1 MSAVERGAED
11 SPGAGINEPLS
22 AAVENPGRLPL
33 GLTAGVIVTA
43 LLPRLIYLFV
53 FSDVQNAGDG
63 MTDTYHHW
71 QIAYLTQQI
80 GLSHGPRLWD
90 LKGLEYFWGVLH
102 PVVLLLA
109 FAITQ
114 SIDLVVPRLVS
125 IAFGTMTVVLL
136 FHMARRY
143 WGLQVAVAVALFAAL
158 MPPLVF
164 DDALGMVEPLA
175 IALLLL
181 GLYSWPA
188 RGFISGVVWAVAA
201 MARAEAWIYSLGLVI
216 GSGVRRT
223 TFERR
228 LPLFI
233 GWTLV
238 MAAYMKLLLD
248 QTGNPIYPLY
258 WEFLVEG
265 TGRWL
270 DPVVSAQA
278 HAVQPLFIGLVM
290 LSLIGLAITLWKR
303 PSSLLLLCYGFG
315 STAFVMALLGFTP
328 FISSWSGW
336 VWRIRLFSFS
346 LDFAALL
353 TALALLVLLPRIVGR
368 KGLIAGWV
376 INLTLLAGLQLTWI
390 PIQSAYW
397 QTESTWQST
406 LTAGRTVAALYQQPA
421 YRWGR
426 LNIPA
431 DQPSLTYSLVRFGG
445 VGGANV
451 IGQLYDPFYSLPAG
465 YRYDQH
471 PDAATRLLACW
482 LSSTRTSLYVV
493 PLSNKN
499 YVQFVTDHPD
509 WFTELG
515 RIDDH
520 GWLIE
525 GIRSEAV
532 IASACN

>member
-1 MSAVERGAED
+1 
-11 SPGAGINEPLS
+11 
-22 AAVENPGRLPL
+22 
-33 GLTAGVIVTA
+33 
-43 LLPRLIYLFV
+43 
-53 FSDVQNAGDG
+53 
-63 MTDTYHHW
+63 
-71 QIAYLTQQI
+71 
-80 GLSHGPRLWD
+80 
-90 LKGLEYFWGVLH
+90 
-102 PVVLLLA
+102 
-109 FAITQ
+109 
-114 SIDLVVPRLVS
+114 
-125 IAFGTMTVVLL
+125 
-136 FHMARRY
+136 
-143 WGLQVAVAVALFAAL
+143 
-158 MPPLVF
+158 
-164 DDALGMVEPLA
+164 
-175 IALLLL
+175 
-181 GLYSWPA
+181 
-188 RGFISGVVWAVAA
+188 
-201 MARAEAWIYSLGLVI
+201 
-216 GSGVRRT
+216 
-223 TFERR
+223 
-228 LPLFI
+228 
-233 GWTLV
+233 
-238 MAAYMKLLLD
+238 MKLLLD